1 MGRAKLRDR
10 HTKFAA
16 STRFEESEA
25 FFKGKTGEELVELAW
40 GEFEK
45 KGYRTVHRPR
55 SKTHTTTLAF
65 TLYLGHGFDDKDPI
79 EQAALLWHENVHANQ
94 WRDLGLIFAARYLN
108 AKWRWAYEIQGYR
121 QQYRIYRAFELSDA
135 KVSKM
140 ILRLPGHFQGDLYKM
155 GRLKTSQ
162 LNTETIK
169 AMEKGLDNFKV
180 KT

>member
-1 MGRAKLRDR
+1 MGRAKLRSR
-10 HTKFAA
+10 HIKFAA

-25 FFKGKTGEELVELAW
+25 FFADKTPEELVELAW
-40 GEFEK
+40 AKFK
-45 KGYRTVHRPR
+45 KMRYTIVERPR
-55 SKTHTTTLAF
+55 TKTHTTTGLF
-65 TLYLGHGFDDKDPI
+65 RLYIGYGFEDKDPI
-79 EQAALLWHENVHANQ
+79 EQAALLWHENVHAEQ
-94 WRDLGLIFAARYLN
+94 WRKLFVIFAARYLN

-121 QQYRIYRAFELSDA
+121 QQYRIYRAFGLSDE

-140 ILRLPGHFQGDLYKM
+140 ILKLPGQFQGDLYKM

-162 LNTETIK
+162 LKAETIK